1 MKKVKRLEIII
12 PAVELKKVLRL
23 LKESGV
29 SGYTVIRSV
38 TGFGDRGEQTGDELT
53 GVFDNAC
60 VLTLA
65 EPEKAGG
72 IVEEIRAVLKRYGGV
87 CVVSDAD
94 WVIH

>member
-1 MKKVKRLEIII
+1 MKKVKRIEIII

-65 EPEKAGG
+65 EPEKAVG
-72 IVEEIRAVLKRYGGV
+72 IVEEIRAVLTRHGGV

>member
-1 MKKVKRLEIII
+1 MKTVKRIEIII
-12 PAVELKKVLRL
+12 PAVELKKMLRL

-65 EPEKAGG
+65 EPEKAAG
-72 IVEEIRAVLKRYGGV
+72 IVERIRAVLKRHGGV

>member
-1 MKKVKRLEIII
+1 MKRVKRIEIII

-65 EPEKAGG
+65 EPEKTGE
-72 IVEEIRAVLKRYGGV
+72 IVEEIRAVLKRHGGV